1 MNLMFF
7 ETSAKQGHNIKTL
20 FNDLAKKLTGIETDP
35 IANSKEDNQPK
46 GFTIS
51 GSTNAESD
59 KLASGTTKPPKQK
72 RKGCC

>member
-7 ETSAKQGHNIKTL
+7 ETSAKQGHNIKSL

-35 IANSKEDNQPK
+35 IANSKEDNKPK

-51 GSTNAESD
+51 GGSNAESD
-59 KLASGTTKPPKQK
+59 KLASGTTKPPKPK